1 MPGLIDR
8 SLVAHRL
15 QSQLA
20 ALDAIRLRRRE
31 RMLAIR
37 TSDQFAAIDARQCG
51 ELKLPAA
58 SLTATSSGAI
68 AMATEVLHEHR
79 REDREGEAEHD
90 DGDASGDERRVKPG
104 PIPGEP
110 RQSGLRERPPRRST
124 FFPPQPVSSNI
135 TKTERGN
142 HESRYPKA
150 GPRDAQ
156 QRTEPRR
163 SVGIGIAAWALSVG
177 TFTRPALSWSGQV
190 SAAHKEELKRQKKT
204 ETQRSQS
211 SALAQIPGDELPE
224 TQ

>member
-1 MPGLIDR
+1 
-8 SLVAHRL
+8 
-15 QSQLA
+15 
-20 ALDAIRLRRRE
+20 
-31 RMLAIR
+31 MLAIR

-58 SLTATSSGAI
+58 SLTASSSGAI

-90 DGDASGDERRVKPG
+90 DGDASGDERKVKPG
-104 PIPGEP
+104 PIAGVW
-110 RQSGLRERPPRRST
+110 ERPPRRST

-163 SVGIGIAAWALSVG
+163 SVGIGIAAWTLSVG
-177 TFTRPALSWSGQV
+177 TFTPPALNWSGQV
-190 SAAHKEELKRQKKT
+190 SAAHKEELKRQNKQKHRA
-204 ETQRSQS
+204 RSHQHWPKS
-211 SALAQIPGDELPE
+211 QATNCRQLKNRRQARKV
-224 TQ
+224 